1 MEINDKNNCTFMTK
15 IFNVIQNKGDRGN
28 DEIELKKIYQFKNDI
43 FYSITSIL
51 LMNVSCYKENLDEKS
66 IKENIIVTTASKDA
80 NLEVIKINI

>member
-1 MEINDKNNCTFMTK
+1 MTK

-51 LMNVSCYKENLDEKS
+51 LMNVSCYKENLDEKN
-66 IKENIIVTTASKDA
+66 IKENIIVATASKDA